1 MINSSYALKK
11 LGIFVE
17 LSFSHI
23 FTSAK
28 FELHLMSITVDV
40 NYACYTMASLVIF
53 VLDKILHECS

>member
-1 MINSSYALKK
+1 
-11 LGIFVE
+11 VE